1 VAQQLDLLNLS
12 SQNKKLKQQLINEN
26 SDDYVWQSPV
36 MLQLLKKVKAVANT
50 DVSILLTGENGTG
63 KSELARFIH
72 QESQRNNEA
81 FIAVNMGAISE
92 SLFESEMFGHKK
104 GAFTDAKQNRIG
116 RFELAE
122 NGTLFLDEI
131 ANIPLSQQAKLLRV
145 LENGE
150 YETLGSSLTK
160 KTNTRIISATNGNFT
175 QLLSTELFRADLY
188 YRLNTIEF
196 RVPSLKERTEDILL
210 LAQFFVDK
218 FTKKYQRSARSIS
231 HGAQQAM
238 LDYHWPGNVREM
250 SHLVERAVLLA
261 EHEQLLAED
270 LHITNV
276 SPTGADES
284 LVNNAL
290 QNNESS
296 NQLPLMTLAEAEV
309 AMVKLALKQ
318 SAGNIP
324 QAALLLGLTKAS
336 MYRRVEKYG
345 LAKN

>member
-1 VAQQLDLLNLS
+1 
-12 SQNKKLKQQLINEN
+12 
-26 SDDYVWQSPV
+26 
-36 MLQLLKKVKAVANT
+36 
-50 DVSILLTGENGTG
+50 
-63 KSELARFIH
+63 
-72 QESQRNNEA
+72 
-81 FIAVNMGAISE
+81 
-92 SLFESEMFGHKK
+92 ESEMFGHKK

-150 YETLGSSLTK
+150 YETLGSSLTQ
-160 KTNTRIISATNGNFT
+160 KTNTRIISATNGDFT
-175 QLLSTELFRADLY
+175 QLLSTELFREDLY

-218 FTKKYQRSARSIS
+218 FTKKYQRSVRSIS

-270 LHITNV
+270 LHIRNV
-276 SPTGADES
+276 SPMGAVEN
-284 LVNNAL
+284 LANNAL
-290 QNNESS
+290 QNNEPS

-318 SAGNIP
+318 SAGNVP
-324 QAALLLGLTKAS
+324 QAAILLGLTKAS